1 MGNSRAGDCGRL
13 TLSRGDGAASIPY
26 SQCLPTGISAFGED
40 RHAR

>member
-13 TLSRGDGAASIPY
+13 TLFRGDGAASIPY
-26 SQCLPTGISAFGED
+26 IQRLPVGISAFGEN